1 MDWIYTMNIRYELLD
16 KAQRKTPPAKVEG
29 FGVVRTDHMFL
40 VNYKDGC
47 WHDARIAPYGPL
59 SLMPGS
65 MSLHYG
71 QAIFEGAK
79 AFKHA
84 DGEVYAFRFDENA
97 KRMNASAE
105 VLVMPQIPADL
116 QMEGALRLLDVDR
129 DWVPTQPESSMYIRP
144 FMFATQDL
152 LGVKPSAEYIY
163 CIMLSP
169 SGPYYKDGFSKAI
182 KLLITNKFHR
192 AVSGG
197 TGTAKACGNYA
208 SSLRAAEYAY
218 KAGAEQVLYLDASN
232 KYIEEA
238 GAMNHYHVLEDGT
251 FVIPEFNDSILRS
264 ITSLSVL
271 ELAKMGKIKARQ
283 EVIEVEDFIA
293 KVKAGKIIEA
303 GGFGTA
309 AVVSPVGRY
318 MFDDGTEIT
327 VGDGQI
333 GKHSRALYELY
344 TGMQTGKSPAP
355 AGWLNKVEHYK

>member
-1 MDWIYTMNIRYELLD
+1 MNIRYELLG
-16 KAQRKTPPAKVEG
+16 KAQRKTPPAKVG
-29 FGVVRTDHMFL
+29 SFGVVRTDHMFM
-40 VNYKDGC
+40 VDYKDGC
-47 WHDARIAPYGPL
+47 WHDPRIVPYAPF
-59 SLMPGS
+59 SIMPGA
-65 MSLHYG
+65 MALHYG

-84 DGEVYAFRFDENA
+84 DGEIHAFRLDENA
-97 KRMNASAE
+97 RRMNASAE
-105 VLVMPQIPADL
+105 VLVMPEIPVDL
-116 QMEGALRLLDVDR
+116 QVEAALRLLDVDR
-129 DWVPTQPESSMYIRP
+129 DWCPTQAESSMYIRP

-152 LGVKPSAEYIY
+152 LGVKPSKEYIY

-182 KLLITNKFHR
+182 KLLITQKFHR

-197 TGTAKACGNYA
+197 TGTAKAGGNYA
-208 SSLRAAEYAY
+208 ASMRAAEYAY

-251 FVIPEFNDSILRS
+251 FIIPEFNDSILRS

-271 ELAKMGKIKARQ
+271 ELAKLGKIKARQ
-283 EVIEVEDFIA
+283 ESVALDDFIA
-293 KVKAGKIIEA
+293 GVKTGKIIEA

-318 MFDDGTEIT
+318 IFDDGSEVT
-327 VGDGQI
+327 VGDGNI

-344 TGMQTGKSPAP
+344 TGMQNGRQPAP
-355 AGWLNKVEHYK
+355 AGWLRKVERY